1 MVIPSPRTTDLAS
14 QHPSKAA
21 GLRLE
26 PGGLAR
32 AAGWALGFALC
43 TLGAQALSDA
53 TGSWRFVRT
62 AYAAGAWWQL
72 LTAQWVHLGY
82 AHAVANVTGMLVLLL
97 GFRTLLAGRLQGLAL
112 LGGYVG
118 VALVLA
124 LDLDCAHYA
133 GASGALHGLLA
144 GNALSLLWVE
154 LDAPLARNRARAV
167 GGVLLLGLALKL
179 LAQHFGADASAPG
192 WLGFVVYVP
201 AHEAGAA
208 GGLVAA
214 LLARLARRRRPAHP
228 GQR

>member
-1 MVIPSPRTTDLAS
+1 MAAR
-14 QHPSKAA
+14 HPGAA
-21 GLRLE
+21 E
-26 PGGLAR
+26 
-32 AAGWALGFALC
+32 AAGWSLGFVLL
-43 TLGAQALSDA
+43 TLGLQELP
-53 TGSWRFVRT
+53 GIRQGWPFVRS
-62 AYAAGAWWQL
+62 AYNAGAWWQL
-72 LTAQWVHLGY
+72 LSAQWVHLTL
-82 AHAVANVTGMLVLLL
+82 AHAAVNAVAMVVLLWSFHGL
-97 GFRTLLAGRLQGLAL
+97 VAGRVQGLAL

-124 LDLDCAHYA
+124 LDPDCAYYA

-144 GNALSLLWVE
+144 GNALSLLWLE

-214 LLARLARRRRPAHP
+214 LLARLARRRRSAHP